1 MLERIED
8 LQIKSECK
16 IADLAKGVDFITK
29 NFDEYEKDQ
38 REKNTI
44 IATLQSELKSVKSW
58 RSWEEDGQ
66 AKTALPDNYFL
77 IHGLREEKNKRTDDR
92 VLELFRKE
100 LNETVLLVDLDRTHR
115 IRQKRVSNC
124 KPHLVFCKICAI

>member
-1 MLERIED
+1 MGRQKQQSRI
-8 LQIKSECK
+8 
-16 IADLAKGVDFITK
+16 
-29 NFDEYEKDQ
+29 
-38 REKNTI
+38 
-44 IATLQSELKSVKSW
+44 
-58 RSWEEDGQ
+58 
-66 AKTALPDNYFL
+66 NYFL